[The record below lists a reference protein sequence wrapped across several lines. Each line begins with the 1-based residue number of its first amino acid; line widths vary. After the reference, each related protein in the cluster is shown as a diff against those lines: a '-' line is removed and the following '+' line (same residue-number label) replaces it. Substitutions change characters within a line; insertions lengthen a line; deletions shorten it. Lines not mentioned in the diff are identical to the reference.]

1 MLRNI
6 RMVSQY
12 FLCLRPRTRQVS
24 GLLGEMDGETGP
36 HWNIVE
42 DEDNGTFS
50 AKRFGTNSY
59 ILFHILQQAIKVVK
73 GVLE

>member
-1 MLRNI
+1 M
-6 RMVSQY
+6 
-12 FLCLRPRTRQVS
+12 S